1 MKGTVETSQ
10 DEDLLAPRGI
20 GETLCP
26 QQIHSL
32 MYLGFWCIQKTTHR
46 NLTGTCIHKRFIAL
60 NKILIR
66 ITDSLVD

>member
-26 QQIHSL
+26 QQIKSNTK
-32 MYLGFWCIQKTTHR
+32 IKKTPD
-46 NLTGTCIHKRFIAL
+46 KEF
-60 NKILIR
+60 
-66 ITDSLVD
+66 SS